1 MTPCAQDAKPAE
13 SGSPSGA
20 PLHGREPEA
29 FLIPLLQALTEQT
42 TAMSRLAAS
51 NEGLSHVVLSM
62 IEEMTRADEQDPD
75 DEPRSYMDG
84 SPVR

>member
-20 PLHGREPEA
+20 PLPGQEPAA
-29 FLIPLLQALTEQT
+29 FLIPLLQALSAQT
-42 TAMSRLAAS
+42 AAMSRLAAS
-51 NEGLSHVVLSM
+51 NEGLSQAVLSM
-62 IEEMTRADEQDPD
+62 IEEMTRADEQDSD